1 MKEIQGRM
9 VLERVIKQKK
19 PKDCNPRALSHSMT
33 HRESIEFRESKAA
46 EINQLTHTFG
56 VDALNIIM

>member
-1 MKEIQGRM
+1 M